1 MNPKRNARAG
11 RGGLLMH
18 DNRSVRLLFGEC
30 VLDTETRQLLRAGEV
45 VHLTPKA
52 FELLQALLE
61 RRPRALSKAELR
73 ELLWPDTHVLEANLP
88 NLVAEVRAAVVDV
101 AQSPRFIR
109 TIHAFGYAFCGEAT
123 ELGAAGPHAEP
134 EHPFVYSLLWE
145 GGLVMLGEGE
155 HLLGRDPR
163 SVALL
168 DAETVSRRHARLRIA
183 GGKAILE
190 DLRSRNGTFVRG
202 ERLVSPALLGDGEEF
217 RLGSVPFTFR
227 ISRTPAFPDTRDA

>member
-1 MNPKRNARAG
+1 MR
-11 RGGLLMH
+11 
-18 DNRSVRLLFGEC
+18 DNRPVRLLFGEC
-30 VLDTETRQLLRAGEV
+30 VLDTETRQLLRATAN

-73 ELLWPDTHVLEANLP
+73 EILWPDTHVLEANLP
-88 NLVAEVRAAVVDV
+88 NLVAEVRTAIADV
-101 AQSPRFIR
+101 AQRPRYIR
-109 TIHAFGYAFCGEAT
+109 TVHAFGYAFCGEAA
-123 ELGAAGPHAEP
+123 EIGPEGAQP
-134 EHPFVYSLLWE
+134 EQPLLYRLVWE
-145 GGLVMLGEGE
+145 GGLVMLAEGE
-155 HLLGRDPR
+155 HLLGRHPA
-163 SVALL
+163 SVVPL

-183 GGKAILE
+183 DGKAVLE

-202 ERLVSPALLGDGEEF
+202 ERLVSPALLVDGEEF

>member
-1 MNPKRNARAG
+1 MR
-11 RGGLLMH
+11 H
-18 DNRSVRLLFGEC
+18 NRRVRLLFGEC
-30 VLDTETRQLLRAGEV
+30 VLDTETRQLLRAGED

-73 ELLWPDTHVLEANLP
+73 KLLWPDTHVLEANLP
-88 NLVAEVRAAVVDV
+88 NVVAEVRAAVVDV
-101 AQSPRFIR
+101 AQNPRFIR
-109 TIHAFGYAFCGEAT
+109 TVHAFGYAFCGEAT
-123 ELGAAGPHAEP
+123 ELGAAGPLAEP
-134 EHPFVYSLLWE
+134 EHPFVYRLLWE

-155 HLLGRDPR
+155 HLLGRHPK
-163 SVALL
+163 SVVPL
-168 DAETVSRRHARLRIA
+168 DAETVSRRHARLRIS

-202 ERLVSPALLGDGEEF
+202 ERLVSPALLADGEEF
-217 RLGSVPFTFR
+217 RLGSAAPFTFR